1 MIRIDLDNELLRP
14 FPKSLLE
21 DAYTTTIVGQYN
33 ELYDVDLRRCYH
45 AQPFDT
51 SLIITDRR
59 NGFYGDY
66 FRLCMSDE
74 VLNDPNWLKIKDQ
87 EGDYWLEEFAVD
99 YMYEHGIGR
108 IRPLQNYQYGFDYP
122 SLDFFVKN
130 GLTDGLYLKHSHI
143 EGIQ

>member
-1 MIRIDLDNELLRP
+1 
-14 FPKSLLE
+14 
-21 DAYTTTIVGQYN
+21 
-33 ELYDVDLRRCYH
+33 
-45 AQPFDT
+45 
-51 SLIITDRR
+51 
-59 NGFYGDY
+59 
-66 FRLCMSDE
+66 MSDE

-130 GLTDGLYLKHSHI
+130 GLTDRLYLKHSHI